1 LDDPYEYRLGMTSHR
16 TEVASQR
23 LPAGPAD
30 RMRSV
35 EQAAASLRR
44 GELVLVRDGAR
55 ALLVQAAETAT
66 AESLARLSRL
76 GEDPVCLVLS
86 ARRAQAL
93 ALALPVNGHDSL
105 CLQMPDRID
114 LDLMRRL
121 IDPTH
126 GQLPP
131 GHGVQDAPSMAGAAA
146 VIGLTKLAKLL
157 PAALGVPLERS
168 SRGWGEAMADLA
180 QVDAAA
186 ITGYAELAALTL
198 QPVAEARLP
207 IAAAENARIVG
218 FRPADGSIEQFAI
231 VVGTP
236 AEHQPALCRI
246 HSECFTGDL
255 LGSLRC
261 DCGSQLQEA
270 LRLIG
275 AAGHGVL
282 LYLADEGRG
291 IGLINKLRAYQLQDS
306 GLDTLDA
313 NRQLGFEAD
322 ERSFRHAAVMLRHL
336 RIQRVRLL
344 TNNPAKVDRLV
355 EGGIEV
361 TERVPHAM
369 AANRHNQAYL
379 ETKARRAGHHI
390 SLTDKGAADV

>member
-1 LDDPYEYRLGMTSHR
+1 LI
-16 TEVASQR
+16 
-23 LPAGPAD
+23 
-30 RMRSV
+30 
-35 EQAAASLRR
+35 
-44 GELVLVRDGAR
+44 
-55 ALLVQAAETAT
+55 QAAETAT
-66 AESLARLSRL
+66 ADSLARLSRL
-76 GEDPVCLVLS
+76 GDRVFLVLT
-86 ARRAQAL
+86 AHRAQAL
-93 ALALPVNGHDSL
+93 ELPINGHDIL
-105 CLQMPDRID
+105 CLQMSDRID
-114 LDLMRRL
+114 IDTLHRL

-131 GHGVQDAPSMAGAAA
+131 GHAVQSAAQMAGGSA

-157 PAALGVPLERS
+157 PAALSVPLEQAS
-168 SRGWGEAMADLA
+168 SAWGEAMAITPELT

-186 ITGYAELAALTL
+186 IAGYADLAASTL
-198 QPVAEARLP
+198 RPIAEARLP

-275 AAGHGVL
+275 EAGHGVL

-322 ERSFRHAAVMLRHL
+322 ERSFKHAAVMLRHL

-344 TNNPAKVDRLV
+344 TNNPAKVERLT
-355 EGGIEV
+355 EGGIQV

-369 AANRHNQAYL
+369 AANQHNRAYL
-379 ETKARRAGHHI
+379 ETKARAGHHI
-390 SLTDKGAADV
+390 GLTDGRTRDEP

>member
-1 LDDPYEYRLGMTSHR
+1 
-16 TEVASQR
+16 
-23 LPAGPAD
+23 
-30 RMRSV
+30 MRSV

-93 ALALPVNGHDSL
+93 ALPVNGHNSL
-105 CLQMPDRID
+105 CLQMPDPID

-126 GQLPP
+126 GPLPP
-131 GHGVQDAPSMAGAAA
+131 GHGVQHAPSMAGAAA

-157 PAALGVPLERS
+157 PAALGVSLERS
-168 SRGWGEAMADLA
+168 ARGWGEAVADLA

-186 ITGYAELAALTL
+186 IADYAELAALTL

-261 DCGSQLQEA
+261 DCGSLLQEA

-275 AAGHGVL
+275 AEGHGVL

-322 ERSFRHAAVMLRHL
+322 ERSFQHAAVMLRHL
-336 RIQRVRLL
+336 SIQRVRLL
-344 TNNPAKVDRLV
+344 TNNPAKVDRLT
-355 EGGIEV
+355 EGGIQV

-369 AANRHNQAYL
+369 TANRHNQTYL
-379 ETKARRAGHHI
+379 EAKARAGHHI
-390 SLTDKGAADV
+390 SLTDREAADD

>member
-1 LDDPYEYRLGMTSHR
+1 
-16 TEVASQR
+16 
-23 LPAGPAD
+23 
-30 RMRSV
+30 
-35 EQAAASLRR
+35 
-44 GELVLVRDGAR
+44 
-55 ALLVQAAETAT
+55 
-66 AESLARLSRL
+66 
-76 GEDPVCLVLS
+76 
-86 ARRAQAL
+86 
-93 ALALPVNGHDSL
+93 
-105 CLQMPDRID
+105 MPDRID

-121 IDPTH
+121 IDPTR
-126 GQLPP
+126 GSLPP
-131 GHGVQDAPSMAGAAA
+131 GHAVQPTASMAGGAAMVA
-146 VIGLTKLAKLL
+146 LTKLAKLL
-157 PAALGVPLERS
+157 PAALAVPLKRS
-168 SRGWGEAMADLA
+168 SRAWSEAMALA
-180 QVDAAA
+180 PGLSQVAAAA
-186 ITGYAELAALTL
+186 IAGYADLAASTL

-207 IAAAENARIVG
+207 IATAENARIVG

-231 VVGTP
+231 VIGSP

-275 AAGHGVL
+275 EDGHGVL

-291 IGLINKLRAYQLQDS
+291 IGLINKLRAYQLQDD
-306 GLDTLDA
+306 GHDTLDA

-322 ERSFRHAAVMLRHL
+322 ERSFQHAAVMLRHL

-344 TNNPAKVDRLV
+344 TNNPAKVDRLT

-361 TERVPHAM
+361 AERVPHAI

-379 ETKARRAGHHI
+379 ETKAKRAGHHI
-390 SLTDKGAADV
+390 SLTNGSQARTTRTR

>member
-1 LDDPYEYRLGMTSHR
+1 
-16 TEVASQR
+16 
-23 LPAGPAD
+23 
-30 RMRSV
+30 MRSV
-35 EQAAASLRR
+35 EQAAAGLRR
-44 GELVLVRDGAR
+44 GELVLVQDGAR
-55 ALLVQAAETAT
+55 TMLVQAAESAT

-76 GEDPVCLVLS
+76 GDDRVCLMLTAHR
-86 ARRAQAL
+86 ARAL
-93 ALALPVNGHDSL
+93 DLPINGHDILSL
-105 CLQMPDRID
+105 QITDRID
-114 LDLMRRL
+114 LDIMRRL

-126 GQLPP
+126 GELPAGHAAP
-131 GHGVQDAPSMAGAAA
+131 GAASMAGGAA

-157 PAALGVPLERS
+157 PAALGVPLEPS
-168 SRGWGEAMADLA
+168 SQGWGEVMAGGLA

-186 ITGYAELAALTL
+186 IAGYADLAASTL
-198 QPVAEARLP
+198 RPVAEARLP

-236 AEHQPALCRI
+236 AENQPALCRI

-275 AAGHGVL
+275 QAGHGVL

-291 IGLINKLRAYQLQDS
+291 IGLINKLRAYQLQDE
-306 GLDTLDA
+306 GHDTLDA

-322 ERSFRHAAVMLRHL
+322 ERSFQHAVVMLRHL

-344 TNNPAKVDRLV
+344 TNNPAKVDRLI

-369 AANRHNQAYL
+369 AANQHNQAYL
-379 ETKARRAGHHI
+379 ETKAKRAGHHI
-390 SLTDKGAADV
+390 SLTNGSQTRTTPTR

>member
-1 LDDPYEYRLGMTSHR
+1 LR
-16 TEVASQR
+16 
-23 LPAGPAD
+23 AGPAD
-30 RMRSV
+30 IMRSV
-35 EQAAASLRR
+35 EHAAASLRR
-44 GELVLVRDGAR
+44 GELVLVQDGAR
-55 ALLVQAAETAT
+55 ALVVQAAETAT
-66 AESLARLSRL
+66 AESLARMSRL
-76 GEDPVCLVLS
+76 GHDRVLLVLTAHR
-86 ARRAQAL
+86 ARAL
-93 ALALPVNGHDSL
+93 DLPINGHDIL
-105 CLQMPDRID
+105 CLQMTDRID
-114 LDLMRRL
+114 LDIMRRL

-126 GQLPP
+126 GQLPA
-131 GHGVQDAPSMAGAAA
+131 GRAAPRVASMAGGAA

-157 PAALGVPLERS
+157 PAALSVPLEPS
-168 SRGWGEAMADLA
+168 SHGWGEAMAAGLA

-186 ITGYAELAALTL
+186 IAGYADLAASTL

-236 AEHQPALCRI
+236 AENQPALCRI

-275 AAGHGVL
+275 EAGHGVL

-291 IGLINKLRAYQLQDS
+291 IGLINKLRAYQLQDD
-306 GLDTLDA
+306 GHDTLDA

-322 ERSFRHAAVMLRHL
+322 ERTFQHAAVMLRHL

-344 TNNPAKVDRLV
+344 TNNPAKVDRLT

-369 AANRHNQAYL
+369 AANQHNQAYL
-379 ETKARRAGHHI
+379 ETKAKRAGHHI
-390 SLTDKGAADV
+390 SLTKGGQARTTRAR